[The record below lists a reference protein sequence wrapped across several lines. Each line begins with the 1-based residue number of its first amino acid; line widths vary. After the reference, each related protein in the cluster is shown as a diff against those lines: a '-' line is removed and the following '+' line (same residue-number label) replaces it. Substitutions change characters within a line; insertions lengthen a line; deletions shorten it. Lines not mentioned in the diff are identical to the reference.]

1 MDNEFVKEVYCFLV
15 KYDGE
20 APSLERLEKMVWL
33 LADWQNRK
41 YVEITLKL
49 DEEIEKVKEGKPDSD
64 LKKLLIFN

>member
-1 MDNEFVKEVYCFLV
+1 
-15 KYDGE
+15 
-20 APSLERLEKMVWL
+20 L